1 MSYAKII
8 TRENG
13 DSSRVLFTNY
23 ALPGCEPEI
32 GIDVFTKKVGEK
44 NWTLCVQSPEERKAS
59 MAMSRDD
66 YIKHGRHPM
75 FSAFTTGELLKAS
88 IEAKRFGYNNPE
100 VEGSLHFTTVEGKDV
115 TTPVPVSTA
124 TGMIG
129 RGEPFENIKE
139 GHYLKFGKMQFK
151 VESNS
156 HQQCRITDLPVFQ
169 MHVTHHLLSLEK
181 NAERSHGP
189 S

>member
-1 MSYAKII
+1 MSYVKII
-8 TRENG
+8 KRENG

-23 ALPGCEPEI
+23 ALPGFKPDV
-32 GIDVFTKKVGEK
+32 GFDVFIKKCGEEK
-44 NWTLCVQSPEERKAS
+44 WTLCVQSPEDKKAS
-59 MAMSRDD
+59 MAMSVDE

-100 VEGSLHFTTVEGKDV
+100 VEGSLHFTAVDGNDV
-115 TTPVPVSTA
+115 TTPVPVCTA

-129 RGEPFENIKE
+129 RGEPLENIKE
-139 GHYLKFGKMQFK
+139 GHYLQFGREQFK

-156 HQQCRITDLPVFQ
+156 HQQCRVTDLPGFQ
-169 MHVTHHLLSLEK
+169 LHATQHLLSLEK
-181 NAERSHGP
+181 VAKQSHSP